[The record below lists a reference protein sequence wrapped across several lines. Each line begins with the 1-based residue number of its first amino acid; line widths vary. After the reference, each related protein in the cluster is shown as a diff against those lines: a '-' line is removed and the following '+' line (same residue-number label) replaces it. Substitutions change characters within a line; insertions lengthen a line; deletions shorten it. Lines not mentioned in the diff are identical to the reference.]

1 MPQPLKKKKKR
12 SRMRATNTTIA
23 TTDFMWNV
31 LWIYSRR
38 FELAL
43 QVLYSSG
50 VRWLLRLAVVSH
62 RDLTNKQSKL
72 SAETCCRLEPA
83 VCSSSSSQT
92 GELQQAMRTRHGSNK
107 HAQTHRQP
115 GWLIHISTKS
125 SHPHLSLSLVLP
137 SGHLSKTRVDATTLL
152 SNVCCVYPRMKSC
165 CVSCLTLGFTFQSR
179 AQRRQCHCAWMIRFK
194 LCDMSCGVCYSAQKT
209 HHSHRHFFKGLSSLS
224 AYVVITD

>member
-1 MPQPLKKKKKR
+1 MGALGILLLQLYYNENSAFHRSSSVPVISPCDQTVVQSNCFFRTKNRAIHQESCYWFMPQPLKKKKC

-107 HAQTHRQP
+107 HAQTH
-115 GWLIHISTKS
+115 S
-125 SHPHLSLSLVLP
+125 
-137 SGHLSKTRVDATTLL
+137 
-152 SNVCCVYPRMKSC
+152 
-165 CVSCLTLGFTFQSR
+165 
-179 AQRRQCHCAWMIRFK
+179 
-194 LCDMSCGVCYSAQKT
+194 
-209 HHSHRHFFKGLSSLS
+209 
-224 AYVVITD
+224 